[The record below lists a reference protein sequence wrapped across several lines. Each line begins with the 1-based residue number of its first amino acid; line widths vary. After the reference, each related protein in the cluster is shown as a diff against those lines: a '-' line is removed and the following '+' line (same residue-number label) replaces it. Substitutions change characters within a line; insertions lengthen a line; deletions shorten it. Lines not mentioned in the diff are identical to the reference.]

1 MNIFAL
7 KKSEKAKE
15 AEKIISDGKLRRK
28 FWAISKIGIAINK
41 LKNNGIKI
49 NPKGIKILKLSS
61 NVNELTIQE
70 TPLK

>member
-1 MNIFAL
+1 M
-7 KKSEKAKE
+7 
-15 AEKIISDGKLRRK
+15 AEKIINDEKFNLKLGP
-28 FWAISKIGIAINK
+28 ISKIGMAINK

-70 TPLK
+70 IPLK